1 MYSRHKNAPIAPA
14 PAGFRYLP
22 GHLGAPEQALLLAEI
37 RAVIRRA
44 PLFVPAMPRSGRP
57 FSVRMSNCGTL
68 GWVSDQGGGYRYQ
81 AHHPQTGHRWPP
93 IPPRLLALWDA
104 VAAGAPRPEAC
115 LINYYAE
122 GAKMGTHRDA
132 DEEHQSA
139 PVVSVSLGDEAIFHI
154 GGPARS
160 DAKLRLLLKS
170 GDVVVLGGL
179 ARLAYHGVDR
189 IKPGTSALLAEGGR
203 LNLTLRRVRPA

>member
-1 MYSRHKNAPIAPA
+1 MPPSPPA

-22 GHLGAPEQALLLAEI
+22 RRLGTPEQALLLAEI

-81 AHHPQTGHRWPP
+81 AHHPQTGQRWPP
-93 IPPRLLALWDA
+93 IPPCLLALWDA

-132 DEEHQSA
+132 DEEHRSA
-139 PVVSVSLGDEAIFHI
+139 PVVSISLGDDAIFHI
-154 GGPARS
+154 GGQARS
-160 DAKLRLLLKS
+160 DPKLRLLLRS
-170 GDVVVLGGL
+170 GDVVVLAGL
-179 ARLAYHGVDR
+179 ARHAYHGVDR
-189 IKPGTSALLAEGGR
+189 IKPGTSALLPEGGR
-203 LNLTLRRVRPA
+203 LNLTLRRVRAA

>member
-1 MYSRHKNAPIAPA
+1 MPPSPPV

-22 GHLGAPEQALLLAEI
+22 GHLGTPEQALLLAEI

-68 GWVSDQGGGYRYQ
+68 GWVSDQSGGYRYQ
-81 AHHPQTGHRWPP
+81 AHHPETGQSWPP
-93 IPPRLLALWDA
+93 IPSRLLALWDA
-104 VAAGAPRPEAC
+104 VADGAPRPEAC

-132 DEEHQSA
+132 DEEHKSA
-139 PVVSVSLGDEAIFHI
+139 PVLSISLGDDALFHI
-154 GGPARS
+154 GGPTRRHP
-160 DAKLRLLLKS
+160 KLRLLLKS
-170 GDVVVLGGL
+170 GDVVVLGGP
-179 ARLAYHGVDR
+179 ARFAYHGVDR

-203 LNLTLRRVRPA
+203 LNLTLRRVRQA